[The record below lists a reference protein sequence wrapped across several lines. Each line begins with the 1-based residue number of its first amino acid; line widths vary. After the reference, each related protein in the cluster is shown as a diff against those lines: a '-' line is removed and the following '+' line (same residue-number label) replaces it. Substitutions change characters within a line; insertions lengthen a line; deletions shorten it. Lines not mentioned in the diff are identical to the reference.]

1 VRVLVWCRDKKG
13 ATPLSLSCNPDWE
26 GRPIGSYAVDVAP
39 RVGEY
44 IDLAA
49 SEDDDDVYE
58 VLYVCHK
65 LLRREVYVEIE
76 WVPDQKEE

>member
-13 ATPLSLSCNPDWE
+13 ATPKDLEAHPEWE
-26 GRPIGSYAVDVAP
+26 GRPIGSYAVDAAP
-39 RVGEY
+39 RVGES
-44 IDLAA
+44 IDLTQAA
-49 SEDDDDVYE
+49 DDDDVYE

-76 WVPDQKEE
+76 WVPDEAKE